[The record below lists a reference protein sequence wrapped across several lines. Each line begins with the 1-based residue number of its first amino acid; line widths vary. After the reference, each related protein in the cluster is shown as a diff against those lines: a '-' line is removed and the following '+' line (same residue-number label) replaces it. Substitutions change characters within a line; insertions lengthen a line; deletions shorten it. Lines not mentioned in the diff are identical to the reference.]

1 MQNYYMTLKEFKEKW
16 GMAEYPF
23 DNQLILNNFLRSLN
37 KIKALS
43 DEDYFKAV
51 QDLAS
56 VTFEVENVSSKHSS
70 SM

>member
-16 GMAEYPF
+16 GMEEYPF